1 MKLTL
6 VCPLLCIMSHMRTR
20 IDIETQTF
28 VRFWLVVIGFALAFF
43 AIRMASTALLI
54 IGIALFL
61 ALALN
66 GPVNRIYR
74 ELPGRSRVG
83 ATALAYIAVLAVLG
97 AVLFLV
103 VPPIVQQTA
112 VFLQKAPAVV
122 ESALDQSS
130 GLKALVDE
138 YGLQPQVDSA
148 LDSVQSSAAGWAG
161 NVGENIISGIGSV
174 FSFFAAL
181 ILVLVLTFL
190 MLVEGPGWMRRVW
203 GLYRDKDQMIQHKRV
218 VGKIYS
224 VFSGYVTGQLLVSA
238 IGALF
243 AGLAVFV
250 ISLIFPNVAGSLA
263 FPTAAVTFVLSLVP
277 MFGAT
282 IAGTIITLLI
292 ALNNIPAA
300 ITYAIFFIIYQQV
313 ENNFISPHIQSK
325 KLELSALAVLVA
337 ATIGIYMFGIVGG
350 IIAIPIAGSLR
361 VLFDE
366 YNQSRSRAER
376 ASRRLAA
383 GK

>member
-1 MKLTL
+1 
-6 VCPLLCIMSHMRTR
+6 MRTR